1 MSQSTSGAESAD
13 STSGGRWVVTGA
25 AGMLG
30 QDVLAVLKDA
40 GIAATA
46 LRRTDLDITDPAAVR
61 AAVEGAAVV
70 VNCAAWTDVDGAES
84 AEEAATAVNG
94 TGVRVLAEACAA
106 AGARLLH
113 VSTDYVLPGDAEQP
127 YAEDSATG
135 PVNAYGRSKLAGEQ
149 AVAELLPQHGYV
161 VRTAWLYGEHGPN
174 FVATM
179 LKLAAQRDT
188 LDVVDDQHGQ
198 PTWSRALAGRLVE
211 LGQAALAGRAPGG
224 VYHGTAS
231 GRTTWFGLARE
242 TYRLSGLDP
251 ERIRP
256 TDSSAFVRPA
266 VRPAFSVLAHDR
278 WAEAGLPPLADWREQ
293 LAGALALPA
302 FAAPEGADRDGTA
315 G

>member
-1 MSQSTSGAESAD
+1 MTAATGA
-13 STSGGRWVVTGA
+13 TRWLVTGA
-25 AGMLG
+25 GGMLG

-40 GIAATA
+40 GIEAVA
-46 LRRTDLDITDPAAVR
+46 LGRADLDITDAAAVR
-61 AAVEGAAVV
+61 AAVEDAAMV

-94 TGVRVLAEACAA
+94 TGVRVLAAACAA

-113 VSTDYVLPGDAEQP
+113 VSTDYVLPGDASEP
-127 YAEDSATG
+127 YREDAATG

-149 AVAELLPQHGYV
+149 AVAELLPQDGYV
-161 VRTAWLYGEHGPN
+161 VRTAWLYGEHGAN

-198 PTWSRALAGRLVE
+198 PTWSYALAGRLVE
-211 LGQAALAGRAPGG
+211 LGLAALDGRAPGG

-231 GRTTWFGLARE
+231 GRTTWLGLARE

-256 TDSSAFVRPA
+256 TTSEAFVRPA
-266 VRPAFSVLAHDR
+266 ARPAFSVLGHGR
-278 WAEAGLPPLADWREQ
+278 WAEAGLAPLADWREQ
-293 LAGALALPA
+293 LAEALGTTVFSALAVQA
-302 FAAPEGADRDGTA
+302 RDGRA
-315 G
+315 E

>member
-1 MSQSTSGAESAD
+1 MNTETRS
-13 STSGGRWVVTGA
+13 GRWLVTGA

-30 QDVLAVLKDA
+30 QDVLAVLEDA
-40 GIAATA
+40 GIEAVG
-46 LRRTDLDITDPAAVR
+46 LRRADLDITDPDAVR
-61 AAVEGAAVV
+61 AAVDGAAVV
-70 VNCAAWTDVDGAES
+70 VNCAAWTDVDGAET

-113 VSTDYVLPGDAEQP
+113 VSTDYVLPGDASEP
-127 YAEDSATG
+127 YREDAETG
-135 PVNAYGRSKLAGEQ
+135 PVNAYGRSKLVGER
-149 AVAELLPQHGYV
+149 AVAELLPQDGYV

-198 PTWSRALAGRLVE
+198 PTWSYALARRLVE
-211 LGQAALAGRAPGG
+211 LGLAALDGKAPGG

-231 GRTTWFGLARE
+231 GRTTWMGLARE
-242 TYRLSGLDP
+242 AYRLSGLDP

-256 TDSSAFVRPA
+256 TTSEAFVRPA
-266 VRPAFSVLAHDR
+266 VRPSFSVLGHDG
-278 WAEAGLPPLADWREQ
+278 WSAAGLEPLADWRAQ
-293 LAGALALPA
+293 LAEAITRPA
-302 FAAPEGADRDGTA
+302 FADLLRPPSER
-315 G
+315 

>member
-1 MSQSTSGAESAD
+1 MEGTDGTDGTNGATGA
-13 STSGGRWVVTGA
+13 RWVVTGA

-40 GIAATA
+40 GIAATG
-46 LRRTDLDITDPAAVR
+46 LGRTDLDITDPAAVR

-135 PVNAYGRSKLAGEQ
+135 PVNAYGRSKLVGEQ

-198 PTWSRALAGRLVE
+198 PTWSYALAGRLVE

-278 WAEAGLPPLADWREQ
+278 WAEAGLPPLADWSEQ
-293 LAGALALPA
+293 LAAALALPA
-302 FAAPEGADRDGTA
+302 FAAPEGADRNGSS